1 MDLLKIGTILQHKQI
16 GEINMA
22 SVKIIKG
29 SLRNVVDEVQFEKLY
44 KPNGWR
50 LDEDAVSKIE
60 ESEEV
65 KAVKNFKTENNLHEV
80 NKKERDTEGVR

>member
-1 MDLLKIGTILQHKQI
+1 
-16 GEINMA
+16 MA

-65 KAVKNFKTENNLHEV
+65 KAVKNFKTETEITNYV
-80 NKKERDTEGVR
+80 NMKKKKPKKFDDKLFKEDIERDT